1 MWQITFIGNPAT
13 LPELEHLLRIDERV
27 LRHIFVKKEPYKA
40 LPTTYSVK
48 KEGNT
53 DIEVYRWL
61 TASGLR
67 VPMLDSR
74 TAKPIG
80 KVRPCKTRYGPTTY
94 HQSRCR

>member
-48 KEGNT
+48 KKATQILKST
-53 DIEVYRWL
+53 DGSEPQ
-61 TASGLR
+61 A
-67 VPMLDSR
+67 
-74 TAKPIG
+74 
-80 KVRPCKTRYGPTTY
+80 
-94 HQSRCR
+94 